1 MAFEIEILIIEI
13 IMIVLFVLALRLTF
27 KSWRDT
33 KNRMYIA
40 VSVYVGA
47 VITNSILTLLSS
59 MVGIDKEAYI
69 VGYLKIGIIIAHI
82 LFVVQFEFILYLRRL
97 TKLYTLPF
105 IATFYLI
112 LGQLINPSIIPF
124 IIYATVLT
132 YPPAY
137 FILRDGKKNRNG
149 LAIGMGLFFLFWG
162 LGYVIQIS
170 FIYNLLR
177 ILSAI
182 AFYLGAIGFYE
193 KYLFPDQEDE
203 EKIVGTWISKL
214 VIKE

>member
-1 MAFEIEILIIEI
+1 MAFEIEIFIVEALI
-13 IMIVLFVLALRLTF
+13 VVFFVLALRITF
-27 KSWRDT
+27 KNWRDT

-40 VSVYVGA
+40 VSVYAGA
-47 VITNSILTLLSS
+47 VISNSILTLLSS
-59 MVGIDKEAYI
+59 MIGIDKEAHI

-82 LFVVQFEFILYLRRL
+82 LFLVQFEFILYLRRL

-112 LGQLINPSIIPF
+112 LSELINPSAIPF
-124 IIYATVLT
+124 IIYAAILT

-137 FILRDGKKNRNG
+137 FLLRDGKKNRNG

-162 LGYVIQIS
+162 LGYVIQIAVV
-170 FIYNLLR
+170 FNMLKIF
-177 ILSAI
+177 SAV

-193 KYLFPDQEDE
+193 TYLFPNQEDE